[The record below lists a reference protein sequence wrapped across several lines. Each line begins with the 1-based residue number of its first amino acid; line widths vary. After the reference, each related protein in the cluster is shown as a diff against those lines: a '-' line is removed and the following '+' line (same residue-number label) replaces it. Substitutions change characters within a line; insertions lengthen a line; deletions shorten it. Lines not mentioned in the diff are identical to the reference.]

1 MTCLLSEHLLW
12 ILLPASLV
20 VRVALPVPSNS
31 AKLFLP
37 TAATEYRIP
46 ASRLPIVT
54 ELLVVDPVLVG
65 TPLQVVPVNVTVY
78 TSTDKLLV
86 GWEKD
91 RVADV
96 AVTDDVITV
105 GTNTSVKKHMKTGN
119 VDF

>member
-1 MTCLLSEHLLW
+1 MCSSTPLVMYYFKAV
-12 ILLPASLV
+12 PVSLV
-20 VRVALPVPSNS
+20 VRVVVPVPSDS
-31 AKLFLP
+31 DILFLP
-37 TAATEYRIP
+37 VTLTEYWIP

-78 TSTDKLLV
+78 ISTDKLLV

-96 AVTDDVITV
+96 AVTDEDIV
-105 GTNTSVKKHMKTGN
+105 GGGTSVSTH
-119 VDF
+119 

>member
-1 MTCLLSEHLLW
+1 MTCLLSEQLLW

-20 VRVALPVPSNS
+20 VRAALPVASNS

-37 TAATEYRIP
+37 TAVTEYWTR

-78 TSTDKLLV
+78 ISTDKLLV

-96 AVTDDVITV
+96 AVTDEDIV
-105 GTNTSVKKHMKTGN
+105 GGSTSVSTH
-119 VDF
+119 